1 MKQYLDLLQ
10 DVKDNGRFRADR
22 TGVGAYGVFGRQ
34 LRCDLSKGFPLLT
47 TKKVFTRGIIAELLW
62 FLSGDTNE
70 HTLRDQKVGIW
81 KEWSPK
87 GHALTLGERR
97 LEYVRRGVLT
107 EKLKPHTTHEDL
119 DEAGIPRHA
128 EGDGALGRIY
138 GAQWRA
144 WRSVR
149 PVDYR
154 KATLQVV
161 EGAVEVFD
169 ISAEGKSYRLLHD
182 RAVVSPYLR
191 DEEALRA
198 WLSDIV
204 ALGQVVVVDQ
214 ITNLIRDLKNNPNS
228 RRHIV
233 TAWNPGEL
241 DQMALPPCHCL
252 FQFYTEALTEDERK
266 RLWEV
271 KMGRAFLSEYVPEL
285 YAKRENWDVAFD
297 ANMAADH
304 IPKYRLSCQL
314 YQRSCDIFLGV
325 PFNIASYSLLT
336 MMVAQCVNMA
346 PGDFVHTY
354 GDLHLYSNHLEQAA
368 EQLSREPR
376 ALPTM
381 RINPEV
387 KDIFAFKVEDF
398 TLEGYDPHP
407 AIKAE
412 VAV

>member
-81 KEWSPK
+81 KKW
-87 GHALTLGERR
+87 A
-97 LEYVRRGVLT
+97 
-107 EKLKPHTTHEDL
+107 D
-119 DEAGIPRHA
+119 A
-128 EGDGALGRIY
+128 EGDLGRVY
-138 GAQWRA
+138 GSQWRD
-144 WRSVR
+144 W
-149 PVDYR
+149 
-154 KATLQVV
+154 
-161 EGAVEVFD
+161 
-169 ISAEGKSYRLLHD
+169 
-182 RAVVSPYLR
+182 RAVRFTGGGVR
-191 DEEALRA
+191 
-198 WLSDIV
+198 
-204 ALGQVVVVDQ
+204 VVVVDQ
-214 ITNLIRDLKNNPNS
+214 IANLIRDLKTNPNS
-228 RRHIV
+228 RRHVV

-241 DQMALPPCHCL
+241 NQMALPPCHCL
-252 FQFYTEALTEDERK
+252 FQFHTEELTLEERLHHLMSKLRPADKHNFHPSDGTED
-266 RLWEV
+266 
-271 KMGRAFLSEYVPEL
+271 FLT
-285 YAKRENWDVAFD
+285 RHDV
-297 ANMAADH
+297 
-304 IPKYRLSCQL
+304 PKYRLSCQL
-314 YQRSCDIFLGV
+314 YQRSADIFLGA

-336 MMVAQCVNMA
+336 MMVAQCVNMV

-368 EQLSREPR
+368 KQLSREPR

-381 RINPEV
+381 HINPEV